1 MLQKRREDYY
11 LKIFICLLLDG
22 FEKKVENLATKNK
35 MFLLEE
41 RSVSLFFHLYTL
53 YRLVNR
59 EHELTSV

>member
-11 LKIFICLLLDG
+11 LKIFICLLLDD

-41 RSVSLFFHLYTL
+41 RNVSLFFHLYTL